1 MITTVVSS
9 AVSSVQPF
17 TDGDYLALELS
28 SEGRNEYRNGEIVP
42 MTGGMPDHNE
52 MAGNVFFVLKA
63 ALQGK
68 PYRIFVTD
76 QRLWVPDANFYV
88 YPDVMVTSRPVDL
101 KPGRRDTVMNPVL
114 IVEVLSDSTQ
124 VYDRGEKFAAYRT
137 IPSLQEYLLVNPVID
152 REQPWIEQFQKRADS
167 SVDSSSKSP
176 LDVQWT
182 LTQHHGLDT
191 GLLLSSVGVSVA
203 LADLFGFLVDG

>member
-182 LTQHHGLDT
+182 LTQHQGLDT